1 MSKNKLQEKRTNYIF
16 KLKKKSP
23 EHSVLKGFKS
33 NNQSGISKLNTDT
46 RLAETIIIDRK
57 STEHTENKVN

>member
-1 MSKNKLQEKRTNYIF
+1 MF
-16 KLKKKSP
+16 KLKKKSL